1 MQRHPRNVRRLLLR
15 QRTSCRKAQRAAAP
29 LQTRER
35 RAANGSGTGQRE
47 ELDKRAEAAVEAV
60 AGGGGRRQRQGS
72 GGELCTTNNPT
83 SISSVSNL
91 SETYYISFNF
101 IYSYFIGSLVNIW

>member
-15 QRTSCRKAQRAAAP
+15 QRTSFRRAQRAAAP

-47 ELDKRAEAAVEAV
+47 ELDRRAEAAVEAV
-60 AGGGGRRQRQGS
+60 AGGGGGGGRRQRQGS
-72 GGELCTTNNPT
+72 GGNY
-83 SISSVSNL
+83 VQ
-91 SETYYISFNF
+91 YYN
-101 IYSYFIGSLVNIW
+101 Y